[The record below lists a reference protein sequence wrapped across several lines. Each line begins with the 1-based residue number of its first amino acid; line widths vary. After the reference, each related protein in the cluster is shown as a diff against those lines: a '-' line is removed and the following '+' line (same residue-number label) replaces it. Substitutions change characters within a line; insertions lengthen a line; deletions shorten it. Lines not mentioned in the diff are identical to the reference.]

1 MEEKF
6 REINFKKIVSRA
18 AIILVVVIIISGGIG
33 TVGAGEVRLGV
44 AMQGKVLNKRRNYG
58 I

>member
-1 MEEKF
+1 MDMI
-6 REINFKKIVSRA
+6 RHGDARS
-18 AIILVVVIIISGGIG
+18 
-33 TVGAGEVRLGV
+33 GEVRLGV